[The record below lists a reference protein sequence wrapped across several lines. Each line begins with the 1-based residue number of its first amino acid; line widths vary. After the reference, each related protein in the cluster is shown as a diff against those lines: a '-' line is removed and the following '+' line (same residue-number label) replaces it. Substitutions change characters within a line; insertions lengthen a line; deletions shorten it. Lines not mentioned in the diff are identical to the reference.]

1 MTRVTVAAMGVW
13 ALLLSAASA
22 QPLQQDDVGG
32 VPPSAEPVISSRVI
46 ASALEQL
53 EHEAASQ
60 PASPPTSWQDEG
72 RACPGCPK
80 RSVAKALIQA
90 TVINGLYEL
99 ANLARGQVTAEIT
112 PKTWWAN
119 MQQGWVWD
127 LDDFAVNQV
136 GHPYQGSNYFDAG
149 RANGLSFYESAA
161 VTAFGSTTWE
171 YFGETN
177 HPSLNDFINTTLGG
191 IALGEMLHRTAWL
204 VRSPRTTGAKRF
216 WNEFGAMAI
225 SPVSGLNRIVL
236 SHEGMR
242 PYEKPPE
249 MMPSN
254 LSAMVAA
261 GGLWRGSQ
269 TSAFESSGEAFL
281 EADAIYGNPDEGRS
295 RTPYDAFAVRGR
307 FGGGSAFS
315 EARVRGRLMAQPFA
329 GGKARFA
336 VLQSYDYQK
345 NDAYAT
351 GSQSIEATV
360 GTTKRF
366 SDRTS
371 VMFLGWGGLT
381 VLAAIDSLPL
391 GVEEVPVEEEESEG
405 GDAGQGVSE
414 GPRFYDYGPGTTF
427 GGTARLTSGRLLAV
441 IFYEGRHVYSLDGVR
456 ANHLLQRTRVDVVVP
471 VFGPWGIGVAGEY
484 FDRRTFFQDPDQT
497 RKSYQYPQFR
507 AFLTWSK

>member
-1 MTRVTVAAMGVW
+1 MTRVTVAALGVW

-22 QPLQQDDVGG
+22 QPMQQDEGG
-32 VPPSAEPVISSRVI
+32 TDAPPAESVISPRTV
-46 ASALEQL
+46 ASALAQL
-53 EHEAASQ
+53 EREAALQ
-60 PASPPTSWQDEG
+60 TTAPQTAWAAEG

-80 RSVAKALIQA
+80 RSVAKALIQT

-112 PKTWWAN
+112 PETWWEN

-127 LDDFAVNQV
+127 LDDFTVNQV

-161 VTAFGSTTWE
+161 VAAFGSSTWE

-177 HPSLNDFINTTLGG
+177 HPSINDFINTTLGG

-204 VRSPRTTGAKRF
+204 VRSPRTTGMKRF

-225 SPVSGLNRIVL
+225 DPVTGLNRIVL
-236 SHEGMR
+236 SHEGLR
-242 PYEKPPE
+242 PYEKPPD
-249 MMPSN
+249 MMPSSM
-254 LSAMVAA
+254 SAVVAA
-261 GGLWRGSQ
+261 GGLWRGTQ
-269 TSAFESSGEAFL
+269 TSAFESNGEMFL

-307 FGGGSAFS
+307 FGGGSSFS

-329 GGKARFA
+329 GGKGRFS

-366 SDRTS
+366 GDRTS
-371 VMFLGWGGLT
+371 LYLLGWGGLT

-391 GVEEVPVEEEESEG
+391 GVEEVPVEEEEPES
-405 GDAGQGVSE
+405 DAGQGVSE

-427 GGTARLTSGRLLAV
+427 GFTGRLSRGHLLAV
-441 IFYEGRHVYSLDGVR
+441 FFYEGRHVYSLDGVR
-456 ANHLLQRTRVDVVVP
+456 ANHLLQRMRADLVVP

-484 FDRRTFFQDPDQT
+484 FDRRTYFQDVDQT
-497 RKSYQYPQFR
+497 KKSYHYPQFR